1 MRVALLTV
9 GDELLAG
16 DTVNTNAAWLAG
28 EITDRGATVERITTV
43 PDDRDLIADYVR
55 RWREQFDAVIVTGG
69 LGATPDDVTMA
80 AVADGL
86 DRDLCVH
93 EGERERMVERARRF
107 REENPDLADDYDF
120 DTDFDAAASIPE
132 RARPLHTDVGWAPG
146 CVAGN
151 VYVLPGIPEEM
162 QAMFDLVAD
171 EFSGSVVSRTLHTPA
186 PEGALNGVLGAFR
199 DEFDV
204 RVGSYPGRGETPG
217 RLKVTGEDETEVER
231 AVAWLG
237 ERIETTD
244 APPSDK

>member
-1 MRVALLTV
+1 MRIGILTV

-28 EITDRGATVERITTV
+28 EITDRGGTVGRITTV
-43 PDDRDLIADYVR
+43 PDEHDLIAGFVR
-55 RWREQFDAVIVTGG
+55 EWSVQFDAVVVTGG

-86 DRDLCVH
+86 DRDLVVH

-107 REENPDLADDYDF
+107 REENPELTEDYEF
-120 DTDFDAAASIPE
+120 DTDFDAAASVPE
-132 RARPLHTDVGWAPG
+132 GAEPLHTDVGWAPG

-171 EFSGSVVSRTLHTPA
+171 RFDGDAVFRTIHTPA
-186 PEGALNGVLGAFR
+186 PEGALGTILTAFR
-199 DEFDV
+199 ETFDDSGV
-204 RVGSYPGRGETPG
+204 SVGSYPGQGETPG
-217 RLKVTGEDETEVER
+217 RLKVTGDDEQMVER
-231 AVAWLG
+231 AVDWLR
-237 ERIETTD
+237 ERVETPD
-244 APPSDK
+244 EA